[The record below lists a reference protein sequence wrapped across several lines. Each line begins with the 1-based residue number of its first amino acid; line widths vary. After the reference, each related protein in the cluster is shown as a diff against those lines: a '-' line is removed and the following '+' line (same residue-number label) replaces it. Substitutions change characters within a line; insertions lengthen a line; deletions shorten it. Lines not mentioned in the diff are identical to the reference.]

1 MTSSF
6 FGSDE
11 GVSLTISDDRC
22 TKSLFLS
29 STMATR
35 VLLWAF
41 LVVPSLGFSSTTKSA
56 SPQKVP
62 EHVKVLILPGFG
74 NDSID
79 YTSDRSLVSSLE
91 ERGWKKEQIR
101 VLPVERSDWLQVFL
115 RGLFDWKFWV
125 ATAAPTRPAF
135 RWYLDRIA
143 QEIAELDD
151 DEKIILLGHSA
162 GGWLGRAAVGFGSED
177 EDASMVDLTKVAGI
191 VTLGAPN
198 LPPPEGVMDMTRG
211 ALRITN
217 ERFPGAYHAP
227 SIFYIT
233 ALGLAVKGELQ
244 AKKSAMEPTTL
255 KGFAFNSYAAVC
267 GDGTTIGDGVVPQC
281 SGHLEDA
288 IQVCKI

>member
-1 MTSSF
+1 
-6 FGSDE
+6 
-11 GVSLTISDDRC
+11 
-22 TKSLFLS
+22 
-29 STMATR
+29 MATR
-35 VLLWAF
+35 GLLWAF
-41 LVVPSLGFSSTTKSA
+41 LVVPSLGFSTTAKPA
-56 SPQKVP
+56 LPKTVP
-62 EHVKVLILPGFG
+62 ENVKVLILPGFG

-79 YTSDRSLVSSLE
+79 YTIDRSLVSSLE

-125 ATAAPTRPAF
+125 ATAPPTRPAF

-143 QEIAELDD
+143 QEIAELED

-177 EDASMVDLTKVAGI
+177 EDASMVDLTKVVGI

-217 ERFPGAYHAP
+217 ERFPGAYHSP

-244 AKKSAMEPTTL
+244 AKQSPMEPTTL

-267 GDGTTIGDGVVPQC
+267 GNGTTIGDGVVPQC

-288 IQVCKI
+288 IQVCKIWSPDCLAAVIILMSLPFFKPEA